1 MHASP
6 ALFQAL
12 GDPTRLQLVELL
24 RAGELPVNDL
34 AARAGRHQSGVSRH
48 LRVLA
53 HAGVVSARVAG
64 PQRFY
69 ALRAEPFEA
78 LEAWAHAYRAMWEAR
93 LDRFGAAL
101 AKPSRKRARG
111 AS

>member
-1 MHASP
+1 MDHAT
-6 ALFQAL
+6 FQAL
-12 GDPTRLQLVELL
+12 GDPTRLAIVELL
-24 RAGELPVNDL
+24 RAGEMPVNDL
-34 AARAGRHQSGVSRH
+34 ADRMARHQSGVSRH

-53 HAGVVSARVAG
+53 HAGIVSARVAG

-78 LEAWAHAYRAMWEAR
+78 IETWAHAYRAMWEAR
-93 LDRFGAAL
+93 LDRFGTAL
-101 AKPSRKRARG
+101 DAKRSKKRARG